1 MIVDLRNNANSDERC
16 LPEAIS
22 GILSARKPRVLDD
35 GGAAGYR
42 HAGVLLPLLEEDGVC
57 KVLFTQR
64 THRVEHHKGQI
75 SFPGG
80 GVEEKDA
87 SIEETV
93 LRETYEEI
101 GLSKRDIEILGR
113 IDDALTVASNYVIHP
128 FVGWIASIDDLAIN
142 RGEVKQVITAPL
154 ALFYRGRSET
164 RRYPIEY
171 EGVTYETLAFEYGEH
186 MIWGATARMMENFVE
201 IMEENLGAS
210 PQLG

>member
-1 MIVDLRNNANSDERC
+1 MAKFDQRC
-16 LPEAIS
+16 YPDVIS
-22 GILSARKPRVLDD
+22 GILSARKPKVLDD
-35 GGAAGYR
+35 GGAKAYR
-42 HAGVLLPLLEEDGVC
+42 HAGVLVPLLEEDGVC

-64 THRVEHHKGQI
+64 THQVEHHKGQI

-80 GVEEKDA
+80 GVEEKDG
-87 SIEETV
+87 SLEETV

-128 FVGWIASIDDLAIN
+128 FVGWVASVDDLAIN
-142 RGEVKQVITAPL
+142 RAEVNRIITAPL

-164 RRYPIEY
+164 RRYPVEY
-171 EGVTYETLAFEYGEH
+171 EGVTYETLAFEYGGH

-201 IMEENLGAS
+201 IMEENIGAPPPLG
-210 PQLG
+210 